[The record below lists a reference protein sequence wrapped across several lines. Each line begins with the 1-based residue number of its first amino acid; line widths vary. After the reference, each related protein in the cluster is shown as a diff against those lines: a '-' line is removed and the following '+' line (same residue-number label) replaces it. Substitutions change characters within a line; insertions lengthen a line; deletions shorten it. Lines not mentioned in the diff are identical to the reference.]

1 MNNTVFCKTMENVR
15 KRKDTKLVTK
25 GKRRNCLVSETIYH
39 ITKPFRENLLVI
51 EMKKDSSIN
60 E

>member
-1 MNNTVFCKTMENVR
+1 MENVR
-15 KRKDTKLVTK
+15 KHKDTKLVTK

-39 ITKPFRENLLVI
+39 ITKPFRENLLVKKK
-51 EMKKDSSIN
+51 KKDSSIN